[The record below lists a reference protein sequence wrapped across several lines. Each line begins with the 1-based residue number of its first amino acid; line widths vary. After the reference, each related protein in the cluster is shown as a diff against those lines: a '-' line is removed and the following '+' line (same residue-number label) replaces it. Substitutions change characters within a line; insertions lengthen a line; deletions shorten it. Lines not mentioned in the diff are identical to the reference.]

1 VFDEEYHIF
10 GRKSS
15 SSVTNGRNVRGE
27 GCVKI
32 PSAIPRDGWYGDVYT
47 AHYSHHGCIGTED
60 FSASSDCING
70 CRGVYKVQKGGE
82 EVYLCYEEI
91 FLNNERL
98 VLKVHNN
105 LMTSSSVCTG
115 TAHSTS
121 LTCQLIEVG
130 KRFA

>member
-1 VFDEEYHIF
+1 VPKRERSVHDAKELTTVFDEEYHIF

-70 CRGVYKVQKGGE
+70 CRGVYKVQKEGGGSI
-82 EVYLCYEEI
+82 LG
-91 FLNNERL
+91 L
-98 VLKVHNN
+98 
-105 LMTSSSVCTG
+105 
-115 TAHSTS
+115 
-121 LTCQLIEVG
+121 
-130 KRFA
+130 